1 MKVLAS
7 ILLCLFSL
15 VFISLEWFNAGLSFS
30 LLSYGLLLYYTMKS
44 AGVNSVLFLFMILFG
59 LYGYSVPLSI
69 FFEADI
75 GWHRVAK
82 LSTWQSVDFTLFSFM
97 LSNQLALL
105 AITLLY
111 LLFIKRRTM
120 NILNSDYKEPKFS
133 YFYFAIIAGLF
144 ASISEALN
152 FFRVGGFNA
161 INRGKA
167 YYQGAVND
175 LVLNI
180 PYEGFLYISIGLF
193 AMFFASL
200 GRSTNKYFIYLPIY
214 FLSIGFV
221 LFTNLLIGERGLL
234 IVAMVIFFLGF
245 TIKVRITKVRFL
257 YFILIGVLY
266 IGFSFLTLLREDR
279 IKYKG
284 FAKFISTYETTLVR
298 IMNPANSEFGAPAL
312 NYRIYMDLKEE
323 DYNYKWGATYLEI
336 STAFIPVYIYPNKPI
351 GIVYEFRNTYF
362 PERRKQGS
370 TAGTGF
376 SSLME
381 AYMNFG
387 YFGPFLIYL
396 LFLFV
401 LIYLESKRANEN
413 IFINLFYLL
422 SFNVFLIFSRSSSQY
437 IFQTTIFYLIQI
449 AAVVFVYKV
458 LPKKVLATLKFD
470 K

>member
-1 MKVLAS
+1 
-7 ILLCLFSL
+7 
-15 VFISLEWFNAGLSFS
+15 VFISLEWFNAGLAFS
-30 LLSYGLLLYYTMKS
+30 LTSYGILLYYTMKS

-59 LYGYSVPLSI
+59 LYGYSVPISV

-82 LSTWQSVDFTLFSFM
+82 LSTWQTVDFTLFSFM

-105 AITLLY
+105 AIALLY
-111 LLFIKRRTM
+111 LFFIKRRTM

-133 YFYFAIIAGLF
+133 YFYFSIIAGLF
-144 ASISEALN
+144 ASFSEALN

-161 INRGKA
+161 INNGKA

-200 GRSTNKYFIYLPIY
+200 GRSMDKYVIYVPIYLT
-214 FLSIGFV
+214 SIFFV

-234 IVAMVIFFLGF
+234 VVAMVIFFLGL
-245 TIKVRITKVRFL
+245 TIKTRITQVKFI
-257 YFILIGVLY
+257 YFVLIGLLY
-266 IGFSFLTLLREDR
+266 VAFSFLTLLREDR
-279 IKYKG
+279 IKYEG
-284 FAKFISTYETTLVR
+284 FTKFVTTYETTLLR

-312 NYRIYMDLKEE
+312 NYRIFMDLKDP
-323 DYNYKWGATYLEI
+323 DYHYKFGATYLEI
-336 STAFIPVYIYPNKPI
+336 STAFIPTYIYPNKPI

-387 YFGPFLIYL
+387 YFGPFVIYL
-396 LFLFV
+396 FFLFV
-401 LIYLESKRANEN
+401 LVYLESKRANEN

-437 IFQTTIFYLIQI
+437 IFQTTIFFLVQI
-449 AAVVFVYKV
+449 AAVVMVYKV
-458 LPKKVLATLKFD
+458 LPKKVLTTLKFD

>member
-1 MKVLAS
+1 M
-7 ILLCLFSL
+7 
-15 VFISLEWFNAGLSFS
+15 FISLEWFNAGLAFS
-30 LLSYGLLLYYTMKS
+30 LISYGILLYYTMKS

-59 LYGYSVPLSI
+59 LYGYSVPISV

-105 AITLLY
+105 AIALLY
-111 LLFIKRRTM
+111 LFFIKRRTM
-120 NILNSDYKEPKFS
+120 NISNSDYKEPKFS

-152 FFRVGGFNA
+152 FLRVGGFSA
-161 INRGKA
+161 ISNGKA

-200 GRSTNKYFIYLPIY
+200 GRSMDKYLIYLPIY
-214 FLSIGFV
+214 LTSIFFV

-234 IVAMVIFFLGF
+234 VVAMVIFFLGL
-245 TIKVRITKVRFL
+245 TIKTRITKVKFIYFVLIGFL
-257 YFILIGVLY
+257 YVA
-266 IGFSFLTLLREDR
+266 FSFLTLLREDR
-279 IKYKG
+279 IKYEG
-284 FAKFISTYETTLVR
+284 FTKFITTYETTLLR
-298 IMNPANSEFGAPAL
+298 IMNPANTEFGAPAL
-312 NYRIYMDLKEE
+312 NYRIFMDLKDP
-323 DYNYKWGATYLEI
+323 DYNYKFGATYLEI
-336 STAFIPVYIYPNKPI
+336 TTAFIPVYIYPNKPI

-387 YFGPFLIYL
+387 YFGPFVAYL
-396 LFLFV
+396 FFLFV
-401 LIYLESKRANEN
+401 LIYLESKRANDN
-413 IFINLFYLL
+413 IFVNLFYLL

-437 IFQTTIFYLIQI
+437 ILQTAIFYLVQI
-449 AAVVFVYKV
+449 AVVVIVYKI

>member
-1 MKVLAS
+1 
-7 ILLCLFSL
+7 
-15 VFISLEWFNAGLSFS
+15 
-30 LLSYGLLLYYTMKS
+30 MKS

-59 LYGYSVPLSI
+59 LYGYSVPISI

-82 LSTWQSVDFTLFSFM
+82 LSTWQSVDFTLYSFM

-105 AITLLY
+105 AIALLY
-111 LLFIKRRTM
+111 LFFIKRRTM
-120 NILNSDYKEPKFS
+120 NILNSGHKEPKFS

-144 ASISEALN
+144 ASFSEALN

-161 INRGKA
+161 ISNGKA

-200 GRSTNKYFIYLPIY
+200 GRSMDKYVIYLPIY
-214 FLSIGFV
+214 LTSIFFV

-234 IVAMVIFFLGF
+234 VVAMVIFFLGF
-245 TIKVRITKVRFL
+245 TIKTRIIKVKFIYFVIIGLL
-257 YFILIGVLY
+257 YVA
-266 IGFSFLTLLREDR
+266 FSFLTLLREDR
-279 IKYKG
+279 IKYEG
-284 FAKFISTYETTLVR
+284 FTKFITTYETTLFR
-298 IMNPANSEFGAPAL
+298 IMNPANTEFGAPAL
-312 NYRIYMDLKEE
+312 NYRIFMELK
-323 DYNYKWGATYLEI
+323 DPNYNYKYGATYLEI
-336 STAFIPVYIYPNKPI
+336 STAFIPIYIYPNKPI

-381 AYMNFG
+381 AYMNFS
-387 YFGPFLIYL
+387 YFGPFLVYFF
-396 LFLFV
+396 FLFV
-401 LIYLESKRANEN
+401 LVYLESKRANDN

-437 IFQTTIFYLIQI
+437 IFQTATFYLIQI
-449 AAVVFVYKV
+449 ALVVIVYKT
-458 LPKKVLATLKFD
+458 LPKKVLASLKFD